1 MALYCVTVTGVTVT
15 GVTVSEYVC
24 GPNLRQ
30 VGGCPLWWF
39 RFGYR
44 ISVASHPLKASI
56 DESINR
62 PFDRFD
68 RLIKAADQWRHL
80 RMLLASSFSFSIESS
95 SSHLAFE
102 TFCVLGEKF
111 LHHHAPLL
119 LPANNCVITIYPR
132 HTVPSDIRRLVE
144 WGLKVHAYM
153 QASVMFLRSAWH
165 VDCWRYHAPL
175 KVLRVSCAI
184 TKDIVTYV
192 TEMDILVRYLALP
205 IFSGLSSFL
214 LFSVLPQTG
223 RHVFVASR

>member
-119 LPANNCVITIYPR
+119 LHSCVHFWNWLCDHHLSATHCNKWYQAFCCM
-132 HTVPSDIRRLVE
+132 
-144 WGLKVHAYM
+144 GLESTCIH
-153 QASVMFLRSAWH
+153 ASVMFLRSAWH

-175 KVLRVSCAI
+175 KVLLRVSCWAFW
-184 TKDIVTYV
+184 KDN
-192 TEMDILVRYLALP
+192 
-205 IFSGLSSFL
+205 
-214 LFSVLPQTG
+214 
-223 RHVFVASR
+223 